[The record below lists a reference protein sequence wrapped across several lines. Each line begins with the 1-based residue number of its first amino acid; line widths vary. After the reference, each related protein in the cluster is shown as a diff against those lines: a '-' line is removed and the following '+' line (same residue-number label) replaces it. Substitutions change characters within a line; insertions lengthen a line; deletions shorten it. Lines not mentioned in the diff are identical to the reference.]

1 MSRLFGAEPAEEAPS
16 FFLEAPRTEKALER
30 GAAGDL
36 RYGLASMQGWRA
48 HMEDAHTAC
57 PQLPDRLARWAF
69 FAVFD
74 GHAGGTVARFCAAH
88 LLEHVLAAEALPGA
102 DEEDAAPGAVA
113 AALREAFLAL
123 DRRMQAL
130 SRAEGWEPAGST
142 AVAVLVSPR
151 RLYFANL
158 GDSRALLCRAAAAA
172 FCTEEHKP
180 GRPRERE
187 RIENAGGT
195 VSQQRVNGSLAV
207 SRALG
212 DFDYKAVAW
221 RGPTEQPVSPEPEV
235 SELPRRPDEDEF
247 LLLACDGVW
256 DAFDAA
262 GLCAFARSRLL
273 LSGDPQ
279 EVCERV
285 LDAGLYKGSRDNM
298 TCILVCFPAAPGVS
312 QEALQ
317 TECELDAYLERRVAE
332 LYEDLLQKE
341 EGPSLVGVFQGLA
354 AEPNPSLP
362 PGGGLASKRAVIM
375 DAYERVKKRRTEEQ
389 LPTQECPF
397 SSSATWDGQLETE
410 KGFPCCPT
418 ASPQEA
424 KWDPSSP
431 PPLPLAQASISPCLL
446 PPDPED
452 KQKPRPSLSRR
463 NSEREDLVKVRKA
476 VCTRARAMGK
486 AEAQVLVSQVPSERL
501 PLLDKGAPG
510 SPYLNREEVV
520 SQAGVAPW
528 PGLRRALLLL
538 LGALLACLLATAILL
553 LVQMP
558 RPRPPLAWWQ
568 AASFSRLPPTSF
580 RDSDGDGLGDL
591 AGVRQ
596 QLDQLLRLS
605 IQALVLGPI
614 LEGNSA
620 NLSSILPAHGSLE
633 QLQVLVDDGHRRG
646 IRILL
651 ELPAWEERLPAA
663 PDGNQ
668 TTPHLKEAMQ
678 FWQEQGIDGFLVPK
692 DPAWRLDAVLDSW
705 SELGSQ
711 AHLGLGK
718 ESVLMV
724 WDESGGCGVPRQVPG
739 SVVLACHLLGAERN
753 PTAQALRQ
761 RVAQA
766 LQRPRAPWP
775 SWIVPGGPPLTAGL
789 GEMLGVLLF
798 TLPGVPLLQ
807 GGEGSPVPLDN
818 ERTGGSANGHPL
830 RNLHHTLLALRAN
843 SFALHGAD
851 STALPLPGQPADVFA
866 FLRPG
871 SCSDVLVLLNLGA
884 QPRQLSLDRRSFPAW
899 NKVLFSTHPVPQEE
913 GRLQVFRLAPRQAVL
928 LRVPG
933 RHGP

>member
-317 TECELDAYLERRVAE
+317 TECELDAYLERRVAGSYLRTGASRGAAGHPCRLKGSAWAGGREGRPGRIWPSRQASGQVAWSSLQGPFGFSRAIADSCQPAEE
-332 LYEDLLQKE
+332 LSPHTDYRPPRVPLGSIFLRSRRGGGQAPANNPPPRFLRPLSCQSCTRTCCRRKRV
-341 EGPSLVGVFQGLA
+341 PAWWACSKAWPQSQIPA
-354 AEPNPSLP
+354 SPRAEAWPASKSRAPLP
-362 PGGGLASKRAVIM
+362 P
-375 DAYERVKKRRTEEQ
+375 
-389 LPTQECPF
+389 
-397 SSSATWDGQLETE
+397 
-410 KGFPCCPT
+410 
-418 ASPQEA
+418 
-424 KWDPSSP
+424 SP
-431 PPLPLAQASISPCLL
+431 PREHPAVRQPPLILW
-446 PPDPED
+446 E
-452 KQKPRPSLSRR
+452 
-463 NSEREDLVKVRKA
+463 
-476 VCTRARAMGK
+476 
-486 AEAQVLVSQVPSERL
+486 
-501 PLLDKGAPG
+501 
-510 SPYLNREEVV
+510 
-520 SQAGVAPW
+520 W
-528 PGLRRALLLL
+528 PGL
-538 LGALLACLLATAILL
+538 
-553 LVQMP
+553 
-558 RPRPPLAWWQ
+558 
-568 AASFSRLPPTSF
+568 
-580 RDSDGDGLGDL
+580 
-591 AGVRQ
+591 
-596 QLDQLLRLS
+596 LLR
-605 IQALVLGPI
+605 
-614 LEGNSA
+614 
-620 NLSSILPAHGSLE
+620 
-633 QLQVLVDDGHRRG
+633 
-646 IRILL
+646 
-651 ELPAWEERLPAA
+651 
-663 PDGNQ
+663 
-668 TTPHLKEAMQ
+668 EA
-678 FWQEQGIDGFLVPK
+678 
-692 DPAWRLDAVLDSW
+692 
-705 SELGSQ
+705 
-711 AHLGLGK
+711 
-718 ESVLMV
+718 
-724 WDESGGCGVPRQVPG
+724 
-739 SVVLACHLLGAERN
+739 
-753 PTAQALRQ
+753 
-761 RVAQA
+761 
-766 LQRPRAPWP
+766 
-775 SWIVPGGPPLTAGL
+775 
-789 GEMLGVLLF
+789 
-798 TLPGVPLLQ
+798 
-807 GGEGSPVPLDN
+807 
-818 ERTGGSANGHPL
+818 
-830 RNLHHTLLALRAN
+830 
-843 SFALHGAD
+843 
-851 STALPLPGQPADVFA
+851 
-866 FLRPG
+866 
-871 SCSDVLVLLNLGA
+871 
-884 QPRQLSLDRRSFPAW
+884 
-899 NKVLFSTHPVPQEE
+899 
-913 GRLQVFRLAPRQAVL
+913 
-928 LRVPG
+928 
-933 RHGP
+933 